1 VIELKIAILTGGGD
15 CPGLNAVIRGIVKA
29 KRSEDSVIGFKRGW
43 EGVIND
49 DYVNLTEDDVE
60 GIHLLGGTILGTSR
74 TNPFSIADGSKK
86 VADNFEKEKID
97 ALIAIGGDDTLSV
110 ATKFCGLGLKIVG
123 VPKTID
129 NDVSNTDYTFG
140 FHTAVNVG
148 ADAIDRLQ
156 STAKSHG
163 RIMLVELMG
172 RDAGWITLEAGLAAG
187 AHLILIPEFPRTIE
201 EIIEILVKRMKVK
214 GYAVVAVAEGFKP
227 TNLENVV
234 GDKSTIDPFGHIKL
248 GGIAHYLSEI
258 IEQKTGYETR
268 SVVLGHL
275 LRGGTPTAFDR
286 ILGTRYGVEAMKLV
300 QKCDFGRMVALSGND
315 IISIPIEYGVA
326 TKKLVPFDYYKLAEM
341 FFG

>member
-1 VIELKIAILTGGGD
+1 MTLRIAILTGGGD

-29 KRSEDSVIGFKRGW
+29 RREEDEIIGIRRGW
-43 EGVIND
+43 KGAVEGTFVTLSD
-49 DYVNLTEDDVE
+49 DDVE

-74 TNPFSIADGSKK
+74 VNPFTLEGGVEK
-86 VADNFEKEKID
+86 VENNLKNAKVD

-110 ATKFCGLGLKIVG
+110 AARFSSKGLKVVG

-156 STAKSHG
+156 STAKSHE
-163 RIMLVELMG
+163 RIIFVELMG
-172 RDAGWITLEAGLAAG
+172 REAGWITVEAGLAAG
-187 AHLILIPEFPRTIE
+187 AHLILIPEFPRTLE
-201 EIIEILVKRMKVK
+201 EIVKILDERMKK
-214 GYAVVAVAEGFKP
+214 KRYAVVAVAEGFKP
-227 TNLENVV
+227 TELETVV
-234 GDKSTIDPFGHIKL
+234 GDKTTIDAFGHIKL
-248 GGIAHYLSEI
+248 GGIAHYLAEI
-258 IEQKTGYETR
+258 VEQKTGYETR

-286 ILGTRYGVEAMKLV
+286 ILGTRYGVEAIKLV
-300 QKCDFGRMVALSGND
+300 QKSDFGRMVALRGNE
-315 IISIPIEYGVA
+315 IISIPLEYGVA
-326 TKKLVPFDYYKLAEM
+326 TKKAVPYEYYKLAEM

>member
-1 VIELKIAILTGGGD
+1 MRVAVLTGGGD

-29 KRSEDSVIGFKRGW
+29 RKDEEVVGIMRGW
-43 EGVIND
+43 KGAVEGT
-49 DYVNLTEDDVE
+49 YVRLSDENVE

-74 TNPFSIADGSKK
+74 VNPFSIEGGPEKVEANLKK
-86 VADNFEKEKID
+86 EGID
-97 ALIAIGGDDTLSV
+97 ALIAIGGDDTLTV
-110 ATKFCGLGLKIVG
+110 ASKFSSRGFKVIG

-129 NDVSNTDYTFG
+129 NDVANTDYTFG

-156 STAKSHG
+156 STAKSHE
-163 RIMLVELMG
+163 RIIFVELMG
-172 RDAGWITLEAGLAAG
+172 RNAGWITLEAGLAAG

-201 EIIEILVKRMKVK
+201 EIIEVLDKRMKAK
-214 GYAVVAVAEGFKP
+214 RYAVVAVAEGFKP
-227 TNLENVV
+227 TELEQVV
-234 GDKSTIDPFGHIKL
+234 GDKTSVDAFGHIKL
-248 GGIAHYLSEI
+248 GGIAHYLAEI

-286 ILGTRYGVEAMKLV
+286 ILGTRYGVEAMRLV
-300 QKCDFGRMVALSGND
+300 QQGDFGRMVALRGND
-315 IISIPIEYGVA
+315 IISIPLQYGVA
-326 TKKLVPFDYYKLAEM
+326 TKKVVPYEYYKLAEM

>member
-1 VIELKIAILTGGGD
+1 MRVAVLTGGGD

-29 KRSEDSVIGFKRGW
+29 RKEEEVVGIMRGW
-43 EGVIND
+43 KGAVEGT
-49 DYVNLTEDDVE
+49 YVNLSDENVE

-74 TNPFSIADGSKK
+74 VNPFKIENGPEKVEENLKK
-86 VADNFEKEKID
+86 AGID
-97 ALIAIGGDDTLSV
+97 ALIAIGGDDTLTV
-110 ATKFCGLGLKIVG
+110 AAKFASRGLKIVG

-129 NDVSNTDYTFG
+129 NDVANTDYTFG

-156 STAKSHG
+156 STAKSHE
-163 RIMLVELMG
+163 RIIFVELMG
-172 RDAGWITLEAGLAAG
+172 RNAGWITLEAGLAAG

-201 EIIEILVKRMKVK
+201 EIVTILNARMKEK
-214 GYAVVAVAEGFKP
+214 RYAVVAVAEGFKP
-227 TNLENVV
+227 TELEQVV
-234 GDKSTIDPFGHIKL
+234 GDATTVDAFGHIKL
-248 GGIAHYLSEI
+248 GGIAHYLAEI

-286 ILGTRYGVEAMKLV
+286 ILGTRYGVEAMRLV
-300 QKCDFGRMVALSGND
+300 QKEDFSRMVALRGND
-315 IISIPIEYGVA
+315 IISIPLEYGVA
-326 TKKLVPFDYYKLAEM
+326 TKKLVPYEYYKLAEM

>member
-1 VIELKIAILTGGGD
+1 MKIAILTGGGD

-29 KRSEDSVIGFKRGW
+29 KRNEDEVIGFKRGW
-43 EGVIND
+43 EGAVKNN
-49 DYVNLTEDDVE
+49 YVKLTEDDVE

-74 TNPFSIADGSKK
+74 TNPFSMDDGQKS
-86 VADNFEKEKID
+86 VIDNFENDKID

-110 ATKFCGLGLKIVG
+110 ATKFSGIGLKIVG

-187 AHLILIPEFPRTIE
+187 AHLILIPEFPRTID

-214 GYAVVAVAEGFKP
+214 EYAVVAVAEGFKP
-227 TNLENVV
+227 PDLENAV

-248 GGIAHYLSEI
+248 GGIAHYLAEV
-258 IEQKTGYETR
+258 IEQRTGYETR

-286 ILGTRYGVEAMKLV
+286 ILGTRYGVEAMRLV
-300 QKCDFGRMVALSGND
+300 QKGDFGRMVALSGNN
-315 IISIPIEYGVA
+315 IISIPIEYGVT

>member
-1 VIELKIAILTGGGD
+1 MTLKIAILTGGGD

-29 KRSEDSVIGFKRGW
+29 RREEDEIMGIRRGW
-43 EGVIND
+43 KGAVEGTFVSLFD
-49 DYVNLTEDDVE
+49 DDVE

-74 TNPFSIADGSKK
+74 VNPFILEDGVEK
-86 VADNFEKEKID
+86 VENNFKNAKID

-110 ATKFCGLGLKIVG
+110 AARFSSNGLKVVG

-156 STAKSHG
+156 STAKSHE
-163 RIMLVELMG
+163 RIIFVELMG
-172 RDAGWITLEAGLAAG
+172 REAGWITVEAGLAAG
-187 AHLILIPEFPRTIE
+187 AHLILIPEFPRTLE
-201 EIIEILVKRMKVK
+201 EIVKILDERMEKKR
-214 GYAVVAVAEGFKP
+214 YAVVAVAEGFKP
-227 TNLENVV
+227 TELETVV
-234 GDKSTIDPFGHIKL
+234 GDKTTIDAFGHIKL
-248 GGIAHYLSEI
+248 GGIAHYLAEI
-258 IEQKTGYETR
+258 VEQKTGYETR

-300 QKCDFGRMVALSGND
+300 QKKDFGRMVALHGNE
-315 IISIPIEYGVA
+315 IISIPLEYGVA
-326 TKKLVPFDYYKLAEM
+326 TKKAVPYEYYKLAEM

>member
-1 VIELKIAILTGGGD
+1 VRVAVLTGGGD

-29 KRSEDSVIGFKRGW
+29 RKEEEVVGIMRGW
-43 EGVIND
+43 KGAVEGT
-49 DYVNLTEDDVE
+49 YVNLSDENVE

-74 TNPFSIADGSKK
+74 VNPFKIENGPEKVEENLKK
-86 VADNFEKEKID
+86 AGID
-97 ALIAIGGDDTLSV
+97 ALIAIGGDDTLTV
-110 ATKFCGLGLKIVG
+110 AAKFASRGLKIVG

-129 NDVSNTDYTFG
+129 NDVANTDYTFG

-156 STAKSHG
+156 STAKSHE
-163 RIMLVELMG
+163 RIIFVELMG
-172 RDAGWITLEAGLAAG
+172 RNAGWITLEAGLAAG

-201 EIIEILVKRMKVK
+201 EIVTILNARMKEK
-214 GYAVVAVAEGFKP
+214 RYAVVAVAEGFKP
-227 TNLENVV
+227 TELEQVV
-234 GDKSTIDPFGHIKL
+234 GDATTVDAFGHIKL
-248 GGIAHYLSEI
+248 GGIAHYLAEI

-286 ILGTRYGVEAMKLV
+286 ILGTRYGVEAMRLV
-300 QKCDFGRMVALSGND
+300 QKEDFSRMVALRGND
-315 IISIPIEYGVA
+315 IISIPLEYGVA
-326 TKKLVPFDYYKLAEM
+326 TKKLVPYEYYKLAEM

>member
-1 VIELKIAILTGGGD
+1 VKGMKIALLTGGGD

-29 KRSEDSVIGFKRGW
+29 KRSEDEVIGFKRGW
-43 EGVIND
+43 QGAVENN
-49 DYVNLTEDDVE
+49 YTSLTEDDVE

-74 TNPFSIADGSKK
+74 INPFSTPEGSKK
-86 VADNFEKEKID
+86 VMENFEKGKID

-110 ATKFCGLGLKIVG
+110 ATKFSGMGLKIVG

-187 AHLILIPEFPRTIE
+187 AHLILIPEFPRTIG
-201 EIIEILVKRMKVK
+201 EIIEILQKRMKIK
-214 GYAVVAVAEGFKP
+214 EYAVVAVAEGFKP
-227 TNLENVV
+227 TDLESVV
-234 GDKSTIDPFGHIKL
+234 GDKSMIDPFGHIKL
-248 GGIAHYLSEI
+248 GGIAHYLSEV
-258 IEQKTGYETR
+258 IEEKTGYETR

-286 ILGTRYGVEAMKLV
+286 ILGTRYGVEAMRLV
-300 QKCDFGRMVALSGND
+300 QKGDFGRMVALRGNE
-315 IISIPIEYGVA
+315 IVSIPIEYGVT

>member
-1 VIELKIAILTGGGD
+1 MIELKIAILTGGGD

>member
-1 VIELKIAILTGGGD
+1 MKVGVLTGGGD

-29 KRSEDSVIGFKRGW
+29 RKDEEVVGIMRGW
-43 EGVIND
+43 KGAIEGT
-49 DYVNLTEDDVE
+49 YVNLADENVE

-74 TNPFSIADGSKK
+74 VNPFSMEEGPERVKK
-86 VADNFEKEKID
+86 NLKDAAID

-110 ATKFCGLGLKIVG
+110 AAKFSSQGIKVVG

-156 STAKSHG
+156 STAKSHE
-163 RIMLVELMG
+163 RIIFVELMG
-172 RDAGWITLEAGLAAG
+172 RNAGWITLEAGLAAG
-187 AHLILIPEFPRTIE
+187 AHLILIPEFPRTID
-201 EIIEILVKRMKVK
+201 EIIEILDRRMKTK
-214 GYAVVAVAEGFKP
+214 RYAVVAVAEGFKP
-227 TNLENVV
+227 TELEQVV
-234 GDKSTIDPFGHIKL
+234 GDETNVDAFGHIKL
-248 GGIAHYLSEI
+248 GGIAHYLSKIVEK
-258 IEQKTGYETR
+258 KTGYETR

-286 ILGTRYGVEAMKLV
+286 ILGTRYGVEAMRLI
-300 QKCDFGRMVALSGND
+300 QEGDFGRMVALRGNE
-315 IISIPIEYGVA
+315 IVSIPIEYGVA
-326 TKKLVPFDYYKLAEM
+326 TKKLVPYEYYRLAEM